1 LLAEKKSLKRFLL
14 VYIAS
19 TLFLIF
25 IGEFFYYKSK
35 YNNIIYSQ
43 VKELKNSLNVFLIN
57 KKRFFINKPF
67 PDNFQ
72 IAVFKDKR
80 FIYGN
85 FKPKEIDFNKE
96 FWIKDGFLYYVYLIP
111 RGMRNLHIVAKKKF
125 DLSEVNK
132 LKKDLLIF
140 TILTT
145 IFITIIAFILGKI
158 FLNPLKKSVI
168 LLEEF
173 IRDATH
179 EMNTPISSILANIEI
194 LNMKDINLKEL
205 KRIEISAKRLEKIFK
220 DLSFLRLNHKVKK
233 EIKTLSLKDLLND
246 RLEFFNDFIENKH
259 LKIELSLEDSIIEA
273 NEEDIIR
280 IFDNL
285 ISNAIKYSNL
295 NETIYIELKKSYFL
309 IKNRGK
315 IKSLKKLTKKFYR
328 ENKNEGGFGLGLHIV
343 KKICKSYGF
352 NFEIKNKDEFVEI
365 KIVFKNSLG

>member
-1 LLAEKKSLKRFLL
+1 
-14 VYIAS
+14 
-19 TLFLIF
+19 
-25 IGEFFYYKSK
+25 
-35 YNNIIYSQ
+35 
-43 VKELKNSLNVFLIN
+43 
-57 KKRFFINKPF
+57 
-67 PDNFQ
+67 
-72 IAVFKDKR
+72 
-80 FIYGN
+80 
-85 FKPKEIDFNKE
+85 
-96 FWIKDGFLYYVYLIP
+96 
-111 RGMRNLHIVAKKKF
+111 M
-125 DLSEVNK
+125 
-132 LKKDLLIF
+132 
-140 TILTT
+140 
-145 IFITIIAFILGKI
+145 GKI

-233 EIKTLSLKDLLND
+233 EIKTLSLKYLLND

-343 KKICKSYGF
+343 KKICESYGF